1 MSCSNLTMNL
11 VQNCDNF
18 LGGLNRII
26 YAANLADIQEIS
38 SSTNTKTMDTITMN
52 INPLTT
58 APYF

>member
-1 MSCSNLTMNL
+1 MNL